1 MENLKNISREKTYT
15 KKEVAEMLHVTIMT
29 INNYIKA
36 DKLKAIKVN
45 NRRVLITDTALND
58 FIENYVSVK

>member
-1 MENLKNISREKTYT
+1 MAITNEKTYT

-36 DKLKAIKVN
+36 DKLKAVKVN
-45 NRRVLITDTALND
+45 NKRVLITETALND
-58 FIENYVSVK
+58 FIKKYVTDK

>member
-1 MENLKNISREKTYT
+1 MAIINEKTYT

-36 DKLKAIKVN
+36 DKLKAVKVN
-45 NRRVLITDTALND
+45 NKRVLITETALND
-58 FIENYVSVK
+58 FIKEYVKEK